1 MGLRE
6 WWGRM
11 RARQRCKVSPPS
23 SVVERRNAPAV
34 ADTDVIDRKQLAAL
48 RQLRRA
54 ENRLRAL
61 QAEAQIIRGD

>member
-1 MGLRE
+1 MGLRD

-11 RARQRCKVSPPS
+11 RTRQRCKVSPPS

-34 ADTDVIDRKQLAAL
+34 VDTAEIDRKQVEAL
-48 RQLRRA
+48 RRVRRA